1 MYPSTSSIK
10 RSGSYWLSP
19 AYADFVVVGAAA
31 YLVLQYSANLGF
43 TYLHICAPFI
53 AGEERNKMKMRDERN
68 KPSLSPH
75 SLDFP
80 RDYLNQF

>member
-53 AGEERNKMKMRDERN
+53 AGG
-68 KPSLSPH
+68 
-75 SLDFP
+75 
-80 RDYLNQF
+80 